1 MEVKQKENKMKKMTL
16 LMLLTLACASLCAS
30 TYTVQSSPSFYVTE
44 YTTVTITYTTPV
56 PVPKLDDKGNI
67 VKDEKGSPVYVFEI
81 RQMKEQAV
89 LRLTSYEKYVKCAWG
104 VVEPVSQFSEE
115 GTSNLYANYKKEIS
129 PQAFTVIPL
138 ADGSE
143 LGLVCLDYVINRDTL
158 PPIKCKLV
166 GKLTFL
172 VSKVDGRRYIGSG
185 SGTLVGYNEI
195 DDIAWAS
202 VQNASYAEA
211 EHLLPVKGTWRCT
224 TAGYM
229 TQKQQVININGND
242 ELKDKY
248 KLIEPKKW
256 TFN

>member
-1 MEVKQKENKMKKMTL
+1 MKKLVWMMMIVVGATAVFAEKY
-16 LMLLTLACASLCAS
+16 TIPAAS
-30 TYTVQSSPSFYVTE
+30 QSFYVTE
-44 YTTVTITYTTPV
+44 YTTVTVTYTTPV
-56 PVPKLDDKGNI
+56 PVPKLDDKGNV

-89 LRLTSYEKYVKCAWG
+89 LRLTSYDKDVKCAWG
-104 VVEPVSQFSEE
+104 VIEPVTPFSEE
-115 GTSNLYANYKKEIS
+115 DTSNVTARYKKEVS

-143 LGLVCLDYVINRDTL
+143 LGLVCLDYVINRDML
-158 PPIKCKLV
+158 PPINCKLV

-195 DDIAWAS
+195 DGIAWAS

-211 EHLLPVKGTWRCT
+211 EHLLPVNGTWRCD
-224 TAGYM
+224 TAGYR
-229 TQKQQVININGND
+229 TSQQQINDINGND
-242 ELKDKY
+242 ALKDKY
-248 KLIEPKKW
+248 KLVEPKQW
-256 TFN
+256 MFR